1 MAGYAPVGHCFYG
14 VIFNTRFV
22 WADFMKFL
30 FADIRVAFNL
40 IVKARFLLL
49 SASVLVALAIVLL
62 VSAQFSGRQP
72 ASVAM
77 DVGFSF
83 IRFSLP
89 VLIALLMQELIS
101 KELDRK
107 YFLLSFSY
115 PHSRSILLLGR
126 LLSVGLFV
134 LMLLVL
140 MSLLMGVLI
149 YMVQA
154 GYDQGRNV
162 SFGWPYFIALFFLY
176 LDLMVLLSV
185 ACFLAV
191 VSTTPGFVLIGTLGF
206 MLVARSFYPII
217 QLLTQQEYL
226 VADAEQY
233 RQSLGVLTYL
243 LPDLSRLDLRAMPL
257 YDSMGFLPGDAWLV
271 VSAAFSYIFALYFLS
286 VWLLNRR
293 RLS

>member
-1 MAGYAPVGHCFYG
+1 
-14 VIFNTRFV
+14 
-22 WADFMKFL
+22 
-30 FADIRVAFNL
+30 
-40 IVKARFLLL
+40 
-49 SASVLVALAIVLL
+49 
-62 VSAQFSGRQP
+62 
-72 ASVAM
+72 
-77 DVGFSF
+77 
-83 IRFSLP
+83 
-89 VLIALLMQELIS
+89 
-101 KELDRK
+101 
-107 YFLLSFSY
+107 
-115 PHSRSILLLGR
+115 
-126 LLSVGLFV
+126 
-134 LMLLVL
+134 
-140 MSLLMGVLI
+140 MGTLI
-149 YMVQA
+149 YVVQA

-162 SFGWPYFIALFFLY
+162 SFGQPYFIALFFLY

-233 RQSLGVLTYL
+233 RQSLGVLSYL

-257 YDSMGFLPGDAWLV
+257 YDSMDFLPGDALLV